1 MSFLDVCIVVSSL
14 PCEIMGHVGATKYET
29 SNFQRCC
36 CQSGSSCANADRA
49 SHSLTHPEFKC
60 LKRSW
65 IRNRKN
71 GPSGREEHG
80 SACGRHIHKRGQGRT
95 EFRVKLQWPKSRSR
109 FGVFSQILTFPAE
122 LEAQTWCV
130 LRASSSC
137 LLRCLQKH

>member
-1 MSFLDVCIVVSSL
+1 MYVCIVVSSL

-71 GPSGREEHG
+71 SPSGRVEHG
-80 SACGRHIHKRGQGRT
+80 SACDTYKTDSGTDGRFLVH
-95 EFRVKLQWPKSRSR
+95 S
-109 FGVFSQILTFPAE
+109 FSQSEHNGP
-122 LEAQTWCV
+122 V
-130 LRASSSC
+130 S
-137 LLRCLQKH
+137 